1 MADKP
6 ETPTGPGGMSL
17 RDWFAGQALVAIIGH
32 PVWEGTDDEIA
43 SDAYKA
49 ADAMM
54 RARDAE
60 GK

>member
-1 MADKP
+1 MTDKP
-6 ETPTGPGGMSL
+6 ETHTGPGGMSL
-17 RDWFAGQALVAIIGH
+17 RDWFAGQVFAAIIGH

-49 ADAMM
+49 ADAML